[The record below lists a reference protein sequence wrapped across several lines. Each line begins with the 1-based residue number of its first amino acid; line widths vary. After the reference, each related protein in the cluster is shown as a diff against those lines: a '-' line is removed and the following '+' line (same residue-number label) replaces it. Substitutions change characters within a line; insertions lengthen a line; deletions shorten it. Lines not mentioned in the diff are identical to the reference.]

1 MKKYQITILAIA
13 ILCSCALLIVDIFVG
28 ATCFIIV
35 GTLAMAFWMNN
46 TGSEV
51 TNRPELQGF
60 LANDALGIVIRN
72 DGEAEARS
80 IHVSLVPHNII
91 FEVASLA
98 ADASYTYPLET
109 MIADGKLVITY
120 TSADGKPYE
129 LEREI
134 SYLKDDEDLLKPMF
148 PMFSWK

>member
-1 MKKYQITILAIA
+1 MKKYQITILAIGV
-13 ILCSCALLIVDIFVG
+13 LCSCALLLVELFLG
-28 ATCFIIV
+28 AACFIIV

-46 TGSEV
+46 TGKEI
-51 TNRPELQGF
+51 TQRPEIQGF

-72 DGEAEARS
+72 DGGAEARS
-80 IHVSLVPHNII
+80 IHVSLVPHNIV

-98 ADASYTYPLET
+98 AEATYTHPLET

-120 TSADGKPYE
+120 TSATGKTYE

-134 SYLKDDEDLLKPMF
+134 SYLKDDEDLLKPML